1 MAPGPG
7 IEASEREP
15 PAGHADPSDAV
26 AKHGHTDGAE
36 LRSGLRTVLKD
47 AEPTPA

>member
-1 MAPGPG
+1 MLDA
-7 IEASEREP
+7 A
-15 PAGHADPSDAV
+15 ADHAV

-36 LRSGLRTVLKD
+36 LRSGLQTVLKD